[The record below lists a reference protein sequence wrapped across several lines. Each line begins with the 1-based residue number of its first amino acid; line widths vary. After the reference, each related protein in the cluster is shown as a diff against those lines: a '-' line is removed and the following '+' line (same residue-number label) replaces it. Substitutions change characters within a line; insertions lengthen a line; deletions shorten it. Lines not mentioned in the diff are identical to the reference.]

1 MEKQFKIFIG
11 ENGRN
16 IFPET
21 IKGDNNKSS
30 REFVEKYYSEL
41 PDLPEMIGGNTSS
54 NVILADINSDKY
66 LIPPN
71 CLFYQKDVR
80 EIEKFLDFGQKYDL
94 IVLDPPWWNKFIRR
108 VKSGDESIGYSMLY
122 NKDIENIPI
131 SKLTKITSLV
141 IIWCTNSSSHINA
154 VKKEFLPKWGLKLI
168 STWYWIKITKY
179 GQSICEFRI
188 PPRKQPFEQIFLACH
203 EDADPTI
210 FDELREERI
219 LLSVPSAIHSNK
231 PPLTDL
237 LKNVLPKNPES
248 LEIFARYLL
257 PNFTSIGLESLKL
270 QNLKLF
276 EE

>member
-1 MEKQFKIFIG
+1 M
-11 ENGRN
+11 
-16 IFPET
+16 T
-21 IKGDNNKSS
+21 
-30 REFVEKYYSEL
+30 
-41 PDLPEMIGGNTSS
+41 GGNTSN
-54 NVILADINSDKY
+54 NVIVADIYSEKY

-80 EIEKFLDFGQKYDL
+80 EIEQFLNFDKKYDL

-131 SKLTKITSLV
+131 RKLTKPSSLV

-154 VKKEFLPKWGLKLI
+154 VKQDFLPKWGLKLI
-168 STWYWIKITKY
+168 TTWYWLKITKY
-179 GQSICEFRI
+179 GQPICEFRI
-188 PPRKQPFEQIFLACH
+188 PPRKQPFEQIFLACNK
-203 EDADPTI
+203 DADVT
-210 FDELREERI
+210 FFEDLTAERL

-237 LKNVLPKNPES
+237 LKSVLPKNS
-248 LEIFARYLL
+248 DCLEIFARYLL
-257 PNFTSIGLESLKL
+257 PHFTSIGQETLKL

-276 EE
+276 EECV